1 MILKELKNAGEMV
14 PMLSI
19 FNGPIKNGWV
29 WEYGSEVFQLHKVI
43 GSVADAMPD
52 EVLLI
57 K

>member
-1 MILKELKNAGEMV
+1 MILRELNNVGEKV

-29 WEYGSEVFQLHKVI
+29 WEYGSEVFQLHKVT
-43 GSVADAMPD
+43 GSMADAMPD

>member
-19 FNGPIKNGWV
+19 FNVPIKNGWV

>member
-1 MILKELKNAGEMV
+1 MILKELKDSGEMV

-29 WEYGSEVFQLHKVI
+29 WEYGSEVFQLHKVT

-52 EVLLI
+52 GVLLI